1 MVSKHLIKNLIC
13 FFVLSI
19 IVLNLNTL
27 KVYAVPTSSK
37 ELTDG
42 SGTTISSDP
51 SKNPDHYKPTISQDD
66 DKEVQEK
73 AGIILGYINTMGVVV
88 SVITLIII
96 GIKYMLGSIEEKA
109 EYKKTM
115 MYYIIGAA
123 LLFAATTIPNILYN
137 LTTGIVS
144 NV

>member
-1 MVSKHLIKNLIC
+1 MFQKHLIKNLMWFILVC
-13 FFVLSI
+13 MI
-19 IVLNLNTL
+19 ALNLNTL
-27 KVYAVPTSSK
+27 NVYAVPTTST

-42 SGTTISSDP
+42 SGTQSTDP
-51 SKNPDHYKPTISQDD
+51 SKNPDFYKPTQSPTEP
-66 DKEVQEK
+66 EVQEK
-73 AGIILGYINTMGVVV
+73 AGIILGYVNTIGVVV

-115 MYYIIGAA
+115 IYYFIGAA

-137 LTTGIVS
+137 LTTGITKAV
-144 NV
+144 

>member
-1 MVSKHLIKNLIC
+1 MFQKHLIKNLMC
-13 FFVLSI
+13 FILVCMI
-19 IVLNLNTL
+19 ALNLNTL
-27 KVYAVPTSSK
+27 KVYAVPTQST

-42 SGTTISSDP
+42 SGTQSTDP
-51 SKNPDHYKPTISQDD
+51 SKNPDFYKPTPSPNEP
-66 DKEVQEK
+66 EVQEK
-73 AGIILGYINTMGVVV
+73 AGIILGYINTIGVVV

-137 LTTGIVS
+137 LTTGITNAV
-144 NV
+144 

>member
-1 MVSKHLIKNLIC
+1 MILNKKERWRDMVSKHLIKNLIC

-96 GIKYMLGSIEEKA
+96 GIKYMLGSIEDRKS
-109 EYKKTM
+109 
-115 MYYIIGAA
+115 
-123 LLFAATTIPNILYN
+123 
-137 LTTGIVS
+137 V
-144 NV
+144 V